1 MKRSPRSTR
10 KLLDYKLLN
19 STGERVLKNLP
30 VSSNQDVEDQS
41 IDSPSVSS
49 SVNEGELL
57 VRSPESSAVLPFH
70 DEQLAGSPQTGLPQD
85 TDLLGGEVISQSLA
99 HSPVSLSYEQSVSLS
114 EDHCEVTSVTSSILE
129 SQESSFSDFLNQY
142 SYQQQAK
149 QASSNSF
156 AALGGEVSE
165 SYRTNNLPRS
175 NRPTIEADPTILPG
189 IASWLRGLA
198 YINSDQTM
206 THLPTLKVA
215 QKALGQDIDDFL
227 DENPVAECS
236 TISEVEVSVGKVEEY
251 RGLYRR
257 KHGEYKTVAGE
268 DYEESEGREFDDR
281 LASMKAYI
289 LAGKKVKK
297 GMIDELNDNSEPE
310 RKLRKQ

>member
-70 DEQLAGSPQTGLPQD
+70 DEQLAGSPQLTGLPQD

-114 EDHCEVTSVTSSILE
+114 EDHCEVTSVTSSIPE
-129 SQESSFSDFLNQY
+129 SHESSFSDFLNQY
-142 SYQQQAK
+142 SYQQQVE
-149 QASSNSF
+149 QASSNNIT
-156 AALGGEVSE
+156 ALNGEVSE
-165 SYRTNNLPRS
+165 SYLTNNLPIS
-175 NRPTIEADPTILPG
+175 NPPIIEADDTILPE

-198 YINSDQTM
+198 YLNSDHTM
-206 THLPTLKVA
+206 TDLPTLRVS
-215 QKALGQDIDDFL
+215 QKALG
-227 DENPVAECS
+227 
-236 TISEVEVSVGKVEEY
+236 
-251 RGLYRR
+251 
-257 KHGEYKTVAGE
+257 
-268 DYEESEGREFDDR
+268 
-281 LASMKAYI
+281 
-289 LAGKKVKK
+289 
-297 GMIDELNDNSEPE
+297 
-310 RKLRKQ
+310 